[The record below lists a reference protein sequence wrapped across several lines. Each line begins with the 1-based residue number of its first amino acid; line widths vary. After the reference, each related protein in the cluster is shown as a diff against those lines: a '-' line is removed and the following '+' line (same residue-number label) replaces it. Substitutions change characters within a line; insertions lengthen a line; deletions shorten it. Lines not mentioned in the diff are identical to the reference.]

1 MKTYSSIHSISRSQ
15 NILWVTA
22 LVLSV
27 LIFFWRWWLYTP
39 KLWEDAVLYGWPS
52 ASILAEH
59 LAHFKLALWDPYS
72 YGGMTWL
79 GPPIYGNFYFGQIW
93 LVVAV
98 WITGEPLGQL
108 SYATYLAAH
117 YVVAVIGM
125 WLLSRKLR
133 FEPPIAFMGAI
144 GYALSFIIVF
154 RFRHGCYLIPLSWMP
169 LLCWLAVRFLEEPSW
184 RRISVLG
191 LFSGAVFLGGAPQ
204 YNFFITLVLLVLI
217 LLLPNQNTISRKELY
232 LKASVGFL
240 IAMGI
245 NSICLFYQFEYALFC
260 KRIDAPFSFY
270 AQQPSA
276 WWRIGSLFFPYLT
289 GCLYPP
295 SYYKLEWGDDRPFP
309 FMFTCEETIFPG
321 LIILLGACLYCVLSI
336 WKNRATWPWLAL
348 LVIGA
353 VLSLGEFN
361 PIQALVRFIV
371 YPLATA
377 RHPIRMW
384 CIAHLGLLVLS
395 MYGYKHFFS
404 LNPAKPTIL
413 KAALLLLSL
422 YFVSILITAWRFY
435 VIPPANAT
443 LTKSQYFLLISIAI
457 QLAFILGIICS
468 LCWFLYQR
476 KITTMQIVLPVALY
490 AELLILVSPM
500 IQGPADDSIMY
511 HFGQNDNA
519 FFTIIRNG
527 RRRMDGQKFF
537 ETNQRAARARIPT
550 LQGYSTMK
558 LPFTGN
564 DFVSEKSLLKAQ
576 RDRRLDLYG
585 VAAIVSRRGDYMV
598 AAFRGAPFP
607 KTWFCEEA
615 EFMASTE
622 MIHRID
628 APDLD
633 LRQTVLLEPKS
644 KSLVESSPNT
654 GLINVVQ
661 IRNDGQKIV
670 NVVSYKDNEVQLRVK
685 SLVPGWV
692 VINDHYAPGWNCT
705 VNGREVDILRA
716 NCIFRAVPVPAGEH
730 VIRYWFW
737 PQALTVGLII
747 GGIAVTTAAIL
758 IIKRTPFS

>member
-1 MKTYSSIHSISRSQ
+1 MPR
-15 NILWVTA
+15 
-22 LVLSV
+22 
-27 LIFFWRWWLYTP
+27 
-39 KLWEDAVLYGWPS
+39 LWEDAVLYGWPS
-52 ASILAEH
+52 SSILAEH

-79 GPPIYGNFYFGQIW
+79 GPPIYGNFYFGQTW
-93 LVVAV
+93 LVICV
-98 WITGEPLGQL
+98 WLTGEPLGQFP
-108 SYATYLAAH
+108 YATYLAAH
-117 YVVAVIGM
+117 YVAAAIGM
-125 WLLSRKLR
+125 WLLARKLR

-154 RFRHGCYLIPLSWMP
+154 RFRHGCYLIPLSWLPM
-169 LLCWLAVRFLEEPSW
+169 LCWLVVRFLEKASW
-184 RRISVLG
+184 RRAGLLG
-191 LFSGAVFLGGAPQ
+191 FFSGSVFLGGAPQ
-204 YNFFITLVLLVLI
+204 YNFFVTLVLLVLI
-217 LLLPNQNTISRKELY
+217 LLFPNQNSISRKELY
-232 LKASVGFL
+232 LKAGVAFL

-245 NSICLFYQFEYALFC
+245 NSICLFYQFQYALFC

-276 WWRIGSLFFPYLT
+276 WWRIGGLFFPYLT

-309 FMFTCEETIFPG
+309 FIFTCEESIFPG
-321 LIILLGACLYCVLSI
+321 LIILLGVCLYCVLSV
-336 WKNRATWPWLAL
+336 WKNRATWPWLVL

-361 PIQALVRFIV
+361 PLQALVRLIV

-404 LNPAKPTIL
+404 LNPTKSSIL

-422 YFVSILITAWRFY
+422 YFISILITIWRFY
-435 VIPPANAT
+435 EIPPTNAT
-443 LTKSQYFLLISIAI
+443 LTKSQYFLLISISI
-457 QLAFILGIICS
+457 QLVFIFGIICS

-490 AELLILVSPM
+490 AELLLLVSPI

-511 HFGQNDNA
+511 NFGQNDNA

-527 RRRMDGQKFF
+527 RRRMDGPKFF

-564 DFVSEKSLLKAQ
+564 DFVSEKSLLKSQ

-585 VAAIVSRRGDYMV
+585 VAALVSRKGDHMV
-598 AAFRGAPFP
+598 AAFRAAPFP
-607 KTWFCEEA
+607 KAWFCEKA
-615 EFMASTE
+615 EFMASKD
-622 MIHRID
+622 MIQRID

-633 LRQTVLLEPKS
+633 LRHTVLLESNPKPS
-644 KSLVESSPNT
+644 HLSPQNESPV
-654 GLINVVQ
+654 NVIQ
-661 IRNDGQKIV
+661 IRDNGQKIA
-670 NVVSYKDNEVQLRVK
+670 NVTSYDDNEVKLLVK

-692 VINDHYAPGWNCT
+692 VINDHYAPGWNCSVDGT
-705 VNGREVDILRA
+705 KVDILRA
-716 NCIFRAVPVPAGEH
+716 NCIFRAVHVPAGEH

-737 PQALTVGLII
+737 PHALTVGLMV
-747 GGIAVTTAAIL
+747 GGLTAVIATIL
-758 IIKRTPFS
+758 IISKERRISS